1 MQLPGGHGGE
11 SHFLMDGIMK
21 ILITDPIEQSCV
33 DILTREGFQVDLKPG
48 LPAEEIKAIIHE
60 YAALV
65 VRSGTKVT
73 ADIIEKATSMKVIG
87 RAGAGVDNIDSA
99 AASRKGIIVMNTP
112 GGNTLSTAEHTF
124 SMLMAV
130 ARNIPNAHASLVAG
144 RWDRKKFM
152 GTELFGKTLGI
163 VGMGK
168 IGREVALRAQA
179 FGMTTIGFDPVL
191 SPEVGLKLNVE
202 LVSLDEI
209 YRRSDFITVHTPL
222 SDETRGLLNDAS
234 IAKCKKGVR
243 LINCARGGIIDE
255 AALLKALDSGHVAG
269 AALDV
274 FVEEPPKDYTLA
286 KHPKVVATPHLGAS
300 TEEAQ
305 EKVAI
310 QIAEQIAD
318 ALKDRGIVGAVN
330 AAALQAGV
338 PNEIKPYL
346 QLAEKLGSLQA
357 QVMKGQLKELSVELT
372 GELLQKH
379 SELIKAGVLRGLFS
393 KLMSQPV
400 NYINAPVLAQ
410 SMGVRISEKKS
421 TDSNDYANLLTI
433 GYVSDAEQRT
443 FAGTVFGGKHLKI
456 VRLDKYSIEGT
467 PEGTF
472 LYYTNIDRPGMLAK
486 VGALL
491 AEANINI
498 AGLSLGRSG
507 MGERALTVVNVDS
520 QIPDGVLQKVAAL
533 DGIFNA
539 KVVIL

>member
-1 MQLPGGHGGE
+1 
-11 SHFLMDGIMK
+11 MK

-33 DILTREGFQVDLKPG
+33 DILTREGFQVDAKPG
-48 LPAEEIKAIIHE
+48 LPPEEIKKIIGD
-60 YAALV
+60 YVALI

-99 AASRKGIIVMNTP
+99 AASRQGIIVMNTP
-112 GGNTLSTAEHTF
+112 GGNTISTAEHTM
-124 SMLMAV
+124 SMIMAL
-130 ARNIPNAHASLVAG
+130 ARNIPQAHASLAAG
-144 RWDRKKFM
+144 KWDRKKYM
-152 GTELFGKTLGI
+152 GTELYSKTLGI
-163 VGMGK
+163 VGLGK
-168 IGREVALRAQA
+168 IGREVATRAQA
-179 FGMTTIGFDPVL
+179 FGMITIGYDPVL
-191 SPEVGLKLNVE
+191 AADVAAKMNVE
-202 LVSLDEI
+202 LVSLEEI

-222 SDETRGLLNDAS
+222 NNETRGLLNEQT

-255 AALLKALDSGHVAG
+255 TALLKALESGHVAG

-274 FVEEPPKDYTLA
+274 FIEEPPKDFALV

-305 EKVAI
+305 EKVSI

-330 AAALQAGV
+330 AAALQAGI
-338 PNEIKPYL
+338 PNEIVPFL
-346 QLAEKLGSLQA
+346 TLAEKLGKLQA
-357 QVMKGQLKELSVELT
+357 QVMKGQLKELTVELS
-372 GELLQKH
+372 GDLLHRHAELL
-379 SELIKAGVLRGLFS
+379 KAGVLRGLFS

-410 SMGVRISEKKS
+410 SMGVRISEKKEA
-421 TDSNDYANLLTI
+421 DSENYAALLTV
-433 GYVSDAEQRT
+433 GYKTDEEERS
-443 FAGTVFGGKHLKI
+443 FAGTVFGGKYLKI
-456 VRLDKYSIEGT
+456 VRLDRYYVEGT

-486 VGALL
+486 VGTIL

-498 AGLSLGRSG
+498 AGLSLGRTG
-507 MGERALTVVNVDS
+507 VGERALTVVSVDS
-520 QIPDGVLQKVAAL
+520 PIPDEVLQKVQSL
-533 DGIFNA
+533 DGVFHA
-539 KVVIL
+539 KVVTL

>member
-1 MQLPGGHGGE
+1 
-11 SHFLMDGIMK
+11 MK

-33 DILTREGFQVDLKPG
+33 DILTREGFHVDQKPG
-48 LPAEEIKAIIHE
+48 LPAEEIKQIIHE

-124 SMLMAV
+124 SMLMAL
-130 ARNIPNAHASLVAG
+130 ARNIPNANASLVAG

-163 VGMGK
+163 AGLGK
-168 IGREVALRAQA
+168 IGREVAIRAQA
-179 FGMTTIGFDPVL
+179 FGMVTIGYDPVL
-191 SPEVGLKLNVE
+191 GADVASKMNVE
-202 LVSLDEI
+202 LVTLEEI

-222 SDETRGLLNDAS
+222 NDETRGLLNEQT

-243 LINCARGGIIDE
+243 IINCARGGIVDE

-269 AALDV
+269 AAIDV
-274 FVEEPPKDYTLA
+274 YVEEPPKDYTLV

-346 QLAEKLGSLQA
+346 LLAEKLGSLLA
-357 QVMKGQLKELSVELT
+357 QVMKGQLKEISIDLT
-372 GELLQKH
+372 GELLHKH
-379 SELIKAGVLRGLFS
+379 SELIKAGVLRGLLS
-393 KLMSQPV
+393 KIMSQPV

-410 SMGVRISEKKS
+410 SMGVRISEKKDA
-421 TDSNDYANLLTI
+421 DSGDYPNLLTI
-433 GYVSDAEQRT
+433 GYKTEVEERS
-443 FAGTVFGGKHLKI
+443 FAGTALGGKHLKI
-456 VRLDKYSIEGT
+456 VRLDKYYVEGN
-467 PEGTF
+467 PNGTF

-486 VGALL
+486 VGAIL

-507 MGERALTVVNVDS
+507 VGERALTVVGVDNP
-520 QIPDGVLQKVAAL
+520 IPDAVLQKVAAL
-533 DGIFNA
+533 DGVFNA
-539 KVVIL
+539 KVVTL

>member
-1 MQLPGGHGGE
+1 
-11 SHFLMDGIMK
+11 
-21 ILITDPIEQSCV
+21 
-33 DILTREGFQVDLKPG
+33 
-48 LPAEEIKAIIHE
+48 
-60 YAALV
+60 
-65 VRSGTKVT
+65 
-73 ADIIEKATSMKVIG
+73 
-87 RAGAGVDNIDSA
+87 
-99 AASRKGIIVMNTP
+99 
-112 GGNTLSTAEHTF
+112 
-124 SMLMAV
+124 MLMAL
-130 ARNIPNAHASLVAG
+130 ARNIPNANASLVAG

-163 VGMGK
+163 VGLGK
-168 IGREVALRAQA
+168 IGREVAIRAQA
-179 FGMTTIGFDPVL
+179 FGMVTIGYDPVL
-191 SPEVGLKLNVE
+191 GADVASKMNVE
-202 LVSLDEI
+202 LVTLEEI

-222 SDETRGLLNDAS
+222 NDETRGLLNEQT

-243 LINCARGGIIDE
+243 IINCARGGIVDE

-274 FVEEPPKDYTLA
+274 YVEEPPKDYTLV

-346 QLAEKLGSLQA
+346 SLAEKLGSLQA
-357 QVMKGQLKELSVELT
+357 QVMKGQLKELSIDLT
-372 GELLQKH
+372 GELLHKH
-379 SELIKAGVLRGLFS
+379 SELIKAGVLRGLLS
-393 KLMSQPV
+393 KIMSQPV
-400 NYINAPVLAQ
+400 NYINAPILAQ
-410 SMGVRISEKKS
+410 SMGVRISEKKDA
-421 TDSNDYANLLTI
+421 DSGDYANLLTI
-433 GYVSDAEQRT
+433 GYKTDVEERS
-443 FAGTVFGGKHLKI
+443 FAGTALGGKHLKI
-456 VRLDKYSIEGT
+456 VRLDKYYVEGN
-467 PEGTF
+467 PNGTF

-507 MGERALTVVNVDS
+507 VGERALTVVGVDNPIS
-520 QIPDGVLQKVAAL
+520 DAVLQKVAAL
-533 DGIFNA
+533 DGVFNA
-539 KVVIL
+539 KVVTL

>member
-1 MQLPGGHGGE
+1 
-11 SHFLMDGIMK
+11 MK

-48 LPAEEIKAIIHE
+48 LPAEEIKQIIHE

-163 VGMGK
+163 IGMGK
-168 IGREVALRAQA
+168 IGREVATRAQA

-191 SPEVGLKLNVE
+191 SPEVASKMNVE
-202 LVSLDEI
+202 LLSLDEI

-222 SDETRGLLNDAS
+222 SDETRGLLNDES

-338 PNEIKPYL
+338 PNEIKPFL
-346 QLAEKLGSLQA
+346 LLAEKLGSLQG
-357 QVMKGQLKELSVELT
+357 QVMDGQLKELSVEMS
-372 GELLQKH
+372 GELLHKH

-393 KLMSQPV
+393 KVMSQPV

-410 SMGVRISEKKS
+410 SMGVRISEKKIV
-421 TDSNDYANLLTI
+421 DGGDYSNLLTI
-433 GYVSDAEQRT
+433 GYVTEKEHRT
-443 FAGTVFGGKHLKI
+443 FAGTVFGGKHLKF
-456 VRLDKYSIEGT
+456 VRLDKYNIEGT

-507 MGERALTVVNVDS
+507 IGERALTVVNVDS
-520 QIPDGVLQKVAAL
+520 PISDSVLRSVAAL
-533 DGIFNA
+533 DGVFNA
-539 KVVIL
+539 KVVTL

>member
-1 MQLPGGHGGE
+1 
-11 SHFLMDGIMK
+11 MK
-21 ILITDPIEQSCV
+21 ILITDSIEQSCV

-48 LPAEEIKAIIHE
+48 LPAEEIKQIIHE

-87 RAGAGVDNIDSA
+87 RAGAGVDNIDSV

-124 SMLMAV
+124 SMLMAL
-130 ARNIPNAHASLVAG
+130 ARNIPNANASLVAG

-163 VGMGK
+163 VGLGK
-168 IGREVALRAQA
+168 IGREVAIRAQA
-179 FGMTTIGFDPVL
+179 FGMVTIGYDPVL
-191 SPEVGLKLNVE
+191 GADVASKMNVE
-202 LVSLDEI
+202 LVTLEEI

-222 SDETRGLLNDAS
+222 NDETRGLLNEQT

-243 LINCARGGIIDE
+243 IINCARGGIVDE

-274 FVEEPPKDYTLA
+274 YVEEPPKDYTLV

-346 QLAEKLGSLQA
+346 SLAEKLGSLQA
-357 QVMKGQLKELSVELT
+357 QVMKGQLKELSIDLT
-372 GELLQKH
+372 GELLHKH
-379 SELIKAGVLRGLFS
+379 SELIKAGVLRGLLS
-393 KLMSQPV
+393 KIMSQPV
-400 NYINAPVLAQ
+400 NYINAPILAQ
-410 SMGVRISEKKS
+410 SMGVRISEKKDA
-421 TDSNDYANLLTI
+421 DSGDYANLLTI
-433 GYVSDAEQRT
+433 GYKTDVEERS
-443 FAGTVFGGKHLKI
+443 FAGTALGGKHLKI
-456 VRLDKYSIEGT
+456 VRLDKYYVEGN
-467 PEGTF
+467 PNGTF

-507 MGERALTVVNVDS
+507 VGERALTVVGVDNPIS
-520 QIPDGVLQKVAAL
+520 DAVLQKVAAL
-533 DGIFNA
+533 DGVFNA
-539 KVVIL
+539 KVVTL

>member
-1 MQLPGGHGGE
+1 MFPVHCVGE
-11 SHFLMDGIMK
+11 SIFREKKMK

-48 LPAEEIKAIIHE
+48 LPAEEIKQIIHE

-87 RAGAGVDNIDSA
+87 RAGAGVDNIDSV

-124 SMLMAV
+124 SMLMAL
-130 ARNIPNAHASLVAG
+130 ARNIPNANASLVAG

-163 VGMGK
+163 AGLGK

-179 FGMTTIGFDPVL
+179 FGMVTIGYDPVL
-191 SPEVGLKLNVE
+191 GVDVAAKMNVE
-202 LVSLDEI
+202 LVALDEI

-222 SDETRGLLNDAS
+222 SDETRGLLNEQT

-243 LINCARGGIIDE
+243 IINCARGGIVDE

-330 AAALQAGV
+330 AAALQSGV
-338 PNEIKPYL
+338 PNEIKPFL
-346 QLAEKLGSLQA
+346 LLAEKLGSLQA
-357 QVMKGQLKELSVELT
+357 QVMKGQLKELSIDLT
-372 GELLQKH
+372 GELLHKH

-400 NYINAPVLAQ
+400 NYINAPVMAQ
-410 SMGVRISEKKS
+410 SMGVRISEKKEV
-421 TDSNDYANLLTI
+421 DSGDYANLLTI
-433 GYVSDAEQRT
+433 GYKTEEEQRS

-456 VRLDKYSIEGT
+456 VRLDKYYVEGN
-467 PEGTF
+467 PNGTF
-472 LYYTNIDRPGMLAK
+472 LYYTNTDRPGMLAK
-486 VGALL
+486 VGAIL

-507 MGERALTVVNVDS
+507 VGERALTVVGVDNP
-520 QIPDGVLQKVAAL
+520 IPDTVLQKVAAL
-533 DGIFNA
+533 DGVFNA
-539 KVVIL
+539 KVVVL

>member
-1 MQLPGGHGGE
+1 
-11 SHFLMDGIMK
+11 MK

-48 LPAEEIKAIIHE
+48 LPAEEIKQIIHE

-124 SMLMAV
+124 SMLMAL
-130 ARNIPNAHASLVAG
+130 ARNIPNANASLVAG

-163 VGMGK
+163 IGLGK
-168 IGREVALRAQA
+168 IGREVAIRAQA
-179 FGMTTIGFDPVL
+179 FGMVTISYDPVL
-191 SPEVGLKLNVE
+191 GVDVASKMKVE
-202 LVSLDEI
+202 LVTLDEI
-209 YRRSDFITVHTPL
+209 FRRSDFITVHTPL
-222 SDETRGLLNDAS
+222 SDETRGLLNEQT
-234 IAKCKKGVR
+234 IARCKKGVR
-243 LINCARGGIIDE
+243 IINCARGGIVDE
-255 AALLKALDSGHVAG
+255 AALLKALDNGQVAG

-274 FVEEPPKDYTLA
+274 FVEEPPKDYTLV
-286 KHPKVVATPHLGAS
+286 KHPNVVATPHLGAS

-346 QLAEKLGSLQA
+346 SLAEKLGSLQA
-357 QVMKGQLKELSVELT
+357 QVMKGQLKELSIDLT
-372 GELLQKH
+372 GELLHKH
-379 SELIKAGVLRGLFS
+379 SELIKAGVLRGLLS
-393 KLMSQPV
+393 KIMSQPV

-410 SMGVRISEKKS
+410 SMGVRISEKKDV
-421 TDSNDYANLLTI
+421 DSGDYANLLTI
-433 GYVSDAEQRT
+433 GYKTDVEERS
-443 FAGTVFGGKHLKI
+443 FAGTALGGKHLKI
-456 VRLDKYSIEGT
+456 VRLDKYYVEGN
-467 PEGTF
+467 PNGTF

-507 MGERALTVVNVDS
+507 IGERALTVVGVDNP
-520 QIPDGVLQKVAAL
+520 IPDAVLQKVAAL
-533 DGIFNA
+533 DGVFNA
-539 KVVIL
+539 KVVTL

>member
-1 MQLPGGHGGE
+1 
-11 SHFLMDGIMK
+11 MK
-21 ILITDPIEQSCV
+21 ILITDSIEQSCV

-48 LPAEEIKAIIHE
+48 LPAEEIKQIIHE

-73 ADIIEKATSMKVIG
+73 ADIIEKAVSMKVIG

-124 SMLMAV
+124 SMLMAL
-130 ARNIPNAHASLVAG
+130 ARNIPNANASLVAG

-163 VGMGK
+163 IGLGK
-168 IGREVALRAQA
+168 IGREVAIRAQA
-179 FGMTTIGFDPVL
+179 FGMVTISYDPVL
-191 SPEVGLKLNVE
+191 GVDVASKMKVE
-202 LVSLDEI
+202 LVTLDEI
-209 YRRSDFITVHTPL
+209 FRRSDFITVHTPL
-222 SDETRGLLNDAS
+222 SDETRGLLNEQT
-234 IAKCKKGVR
+234 IARCKKGVR
-243 LINCARGGIIDE
+243 IINCARGGIVDE
-255 AALLKALDSGHVAG
+255 AALLKALDNGQVAG

-274 FVEEPPKDYTLA
+274 FVEEPPKDYTLV
-286 KHPKVVATPHLGAS
+286 KHPNVVATPHLGAS

-346 QLAEKLGSLQA
+346 SLAEKLGSLQA
-357 QVMKGQLKELSVELT
+357 QVMKGQLKELSIDLT
-372 GELLQKH
+372 GELLHKH
-379 SELIKAGVLRGLFS
+379 SELIKAGVLRGLLS
-393 KLMSQPV
+393 KIMSQPV

-410 SMGVRISEKKS
+410 SMGVRISEKKDV
-421 TDSNDYANLLTI
+421 DSGDYANLLTI
-433 GYVSDAEQRT
+433 GYKTDVEERS
-443 FAGTVFGGKHLKI
+443 FAGTALGGKHLKI
-456 VRLDKYSIEGT
+456 VRLDKYYVEGN
-467 PEGTF
+467 PNGTF

-507 MGERALTVVNVDS
+507 IGERALTVVGVDNP
-520 QIPDGVLQKVAAL
+520 IPDAVLQKVAAL
-533 DGIFNA
+533 DGVFNA
-539 KVVIL
+539 KVVTL

>member
-1 MQLPGGHGGE
+1 
-11 SHFLMDGIMK
+11 MK

-48 LPAEEIKAIIHE
+48 LPAEEIKQIIHE

-87 RAGAGVDNIDSA
+87 RAGAGVDNIDSV

-124 SMLMAV
+124 SMLMAL
-130 ARNIPNAHASLVAG
+130 ARNIPNANASLVAG
-144 RWDRKKFM
+144 RWDRKKYM
-152 GTELFGKTLGI
+152 GTELYGKTLGV
-163 VGMGK
+163 VGLGK

-179 FGMTTIGFDPVL
+179 FGMVTIGYDPVL
-191 SPEVGLKLNVE
+191 GADVASKMNVE
-202 LVSLDEI
+202 LVTLDEI

-222 SDETRGLLNDAS
+222 SDETRGLLNEQT

-243 LINCARGGIIDE
+243 IINCARGGIVDE
-255 AALLKALDSGHVAG
+255 TALLKALDSGHVAG

-330 AAALQAGV
+330 AAALQSGV
-338 PNEIKPYL
+338 PNEIKPFL
-346 QLAEKLGSLQA
+346 LLAEKLGSLQA
-357 QVMKGQLKELSVELT
+357 QVMKGQLKELSIDLT
-372 GELLQKH
+372 GELMHKH

-400 NYINAPVLAQ
+400 NYINAPVMAQ
-410 SMGVRISEKKS
+410 SMGVKISEKKEV
-421 TDSNDYANLLTI
+421 DSGDYANLLTI
-433 GYVSDAEQRT
+433 GYKTDIEERS

-456 VRLDKYSIEGT
+456 VRLDKYYVEGN
-467 PEGTF
+467 PNGTF
-472 LYYTNIDRPGMLAK
+472 LYYTNTDRPGMLAK
-486 VGALL
+486 VGTLL

-507 MGERALTVVNVDS
+507 VGERALTVVGVDNP
-520 QIPDGVLQKVAAL
+520 IPETVLKKVAAL
-533 DGIFNA
+533 DGVFNA
-539 KVVIL
+539 KVVTL